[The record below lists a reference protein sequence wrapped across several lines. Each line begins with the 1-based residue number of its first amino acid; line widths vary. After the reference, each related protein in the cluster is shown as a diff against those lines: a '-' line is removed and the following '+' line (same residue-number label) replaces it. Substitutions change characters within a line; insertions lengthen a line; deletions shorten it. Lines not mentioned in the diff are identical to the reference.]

1 MGNSFLE
8 VGERQAEENITNL
21 GMAWESICR
30 AIGVKYRE
38 MPGRGR
44 PHLATPI
51 PPLTERD
58 PMSRIISGSA
68 GGLRLA
74 NVPGDNTR
82 PTTDRVKEA
91 LFSRLDTYGVLDGA
105 RVLDLFG
112 GSGALGCEALSRG
125 AAQVDLVDHYPK
137 AVAVIEKNVAAVS
150 KTAGGTARVHKM
162 AAKTYLGHAS
172 GPWDL
177 VFIDPPYSVTNEDL
191 EVLLGM
197 LTSRLLEGAVVVVE
211 RASRTEEPAW
221 PEGLE
226 KFAEKKYGETVL
238 YYVEPAA

>member
-1 MGNSFLE
+1 
-8 VGERQAEENITNL
+8 
-21 GMAWESICR
+21 
-30 AIGVKYRE
+30 
-38 MPGRGR
+38 
-44 PHLATPI
+44 
-51 PPLTERD
+51 
-58 PMSRIISGSA
+58 MSRIIAGAA

-125 AAQVDLVDHYPK
+125 ADHVDFVDHYPK
-137 AVAVIEKNVAAVS
+137 AVTVIEKNIAAVGKAAS
-150 KTAGGTARVHKM
+150 GSARVHKM
-162 AAKTYLGHAS
+162 TARTYLTHAA

-177 VFIDPPYSVTNEDL
+177 VFLDPPYDVTNSEL
-191 EVLLGM
+191 EELLA
-197 LTSRLLEGAVVVVE
+197 LLAPCLAEGAVVVVE
-211 RASRTEEPAW
+211 RATRTDEPTW
-221 PEGLE
+221 PEGIE

-238 YYVEPAA
+238 YYVEPSA